1 MFSCVLRSVCCVL
14 KFSWQLNFLLSHI
27 PDPFYHLDDVL
38 RAMSALFRFKGTL
51 FFFQCGH
58 TAAVY
63 EKIL

>member
-1 MFSCVLRSVCCVL
+1 MFFFWLLASHVFRSAIL
-14 KFSWQLNFLLSHI
+14 KFLLLPHI

-38 RAMSALFRFKGTL
+38 RAMAALFRLKGTL

-58 TAAVY
+58 AAAVN